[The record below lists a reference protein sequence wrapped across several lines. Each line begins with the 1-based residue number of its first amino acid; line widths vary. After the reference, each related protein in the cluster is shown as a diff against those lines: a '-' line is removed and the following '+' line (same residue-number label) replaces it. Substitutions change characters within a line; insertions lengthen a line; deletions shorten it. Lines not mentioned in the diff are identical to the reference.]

1 MLKVSVII
9 PTYNRSAMLA
19 EALASVRAQT
29 RPADELIVVDNGT
42 VPVGDKLLAEHSD
55 LRVERI
61 PPQSGASFARNWGAW
76 TARYEALAF
85 LDDDD
90 MWPVDYLARMLA
102 CLTANQSALV
112 AAPQRLADSLE
123 EIEHPLPPDA
133 DGRFPR
139 WTRLGYR
146 GSNVVVLRRAFWS
159 VHGFSTQMLTGE
171 DRAFAVMLA
180 SAGYRVSVCAGTYC
194 LKREHA
200 GTQLT
205 DRSTLALGKLCFL
218 NKFGS
223 QMSRTDVREDRLAVL
238 ISLSRTW
245 GWPLWLV
252 GAVMAPAAALR
263 RASKYIPGARARRE
277 AARSANFPS

>member
-1 MLKVSVII
+1 MII
-9 PTYNRSAMLA
+9 PTCDRPEMLA
-19 EALASVRAQT
+19 DALASVRAQT
-29 RPADELIVVDNGT
+29 RPADEVIVVDNGT
-42 VPVGDKLLAEHSD
+42 VPVADRLLADHGD

-61 PPQSGASFARNWGAW
+61 PPRSGASFARNWGAW
-76 TARYEALAF
+76 TARCEALAF

-90 MWPVDYLARMLA
+90 LWPADYLARMLA
-102 CLTANQSALV
+102 CLTTTQSALV
-112 AAPQRLADSLE
+112 AAPQRLADTLE
-123 EIEHPLPPDA
+123 ETERPLPTGA

-146 GSNVVVLRRAFWS
+146 GSNMVVVSRAFWS
-159 VHGFSTQMLTGE
+159 VNGFPTRMLTGE
-171 DRAFAVMLA
+171 DRAFAIMLA
-180 SAGYRVSVCAGTYC
+180 GAGHRVSVCAETHC

-218 NKFGS
+218 NEFGS
-223 QMSRTDVREDRLAVL
+223 QMDRRDVREDRLAVL
-238 ISLSRTW
+238 LSLSRTW

-277 AARSANFPS
+277 AARSAKVLS